1 MDKPIRRAASQR
13 EPDEKRN
20 LPTLY
25 RDPAF
30 WGMTSTQ
37 FLGAFNDNLFKQ
49 IMLLLS
55 LKAGGWDLQ
64 GPAMIVF
71 ALPFILC
78 SGYAGY
84 LSDRFAKRPI
94 IILSKAAEIVVMAL
108 GLIGFLY
115 FDTFGLIGLMTVLL
129 LMALQSTF
137 FGPGKYGIL
146 PEMLRKRDLPRAN
159 GWIVM
164 TTFLAIIFGTAC
176 AGLLT
181 DPYIAPDFLRVEVG
195 DKLEEA
201 PPDFVQRLT
210 TEPVIAEAK
219 GILSR
224 TVDTKALVL
233 RNQRGE
239 LLLTASPALA
249 PQFDRWINGKVVV
262 TGLLSRTGEKLTLAA
277 ASVTPAEQIGDI
289 APELWRGSAVCIFI
303 AILGTFTSLL
313 VRHTPPASPNA
324 KFSWSTTFIPPDSR
338 RLLAVDRQLLLAL
351 LASCVFWM
359 VAGLTQQAVNSLGKV
374 QLVLS
379 DTSTSIM
386 AAIIGLGIAVG
397 AVLGGW
403 LSGGRVNFRVAKIGA
418 WGSCFFL
425 LLLGLPGPHH
435 DHLLGFAGSLPA
447 LALMGVCAGFFAIP
461 IQTFIQSRPPSDQ
474 KGRIIGVQNTMN
486 FTAILL
492 SGVIYIGFDQL
503 VTALAWPRAT
513 IFLFTAALMLPVAI
527 FYRPRSGDI

>member
-1 MDKPIRRAASQR
+1 MTND
-13 EPDEKRN
+13 D

-25 RDPAF
+25 RDHAF

-49 IMLLLS
+49 IMLLLA

-71 ALPFILC
+71 ALPFILF
-78 SGYAGY
+78 SGYTGY
-84 LSDRFAKRPI
+84 LSDRYSKRPI
-94 IILSKAAEIVVMAL
+94 IILSKVAEIVVMAL
-108 GLIGFLY
+108 GLVGFLY
-115 FDTFGLIGLMTVLL
+115 FDTFGLTGLMLVLF

-146 PEMLRKRDLPRAN
+146 PEMLRERDLPRAN

-181 DPYIAPDFLRVEVG
+181 DPYIE
-195 DKLEEA
+195 
-201 PPDFVQRLT
+201 PDFVRVQIGDELSDAPADFAQT
-210 TEPVIAEAK
+210 LSPGKPTIAEAK
-219 GILSR
+219 GIVSR
-224 TVDTKALVL
+224 TADTKSLVL

-239 LLLTASPALA
+239 FMLTATPAVERNL
-249 PQFDRWINGKVVV
+249 DRKLNSKVIV
-262 TGLLSRTGEKLTLAA
+262 TGLLSRADGKMSLAA
-277 ASVTPAEQIGDI
+277 TSVTPGERIGDI
-289 APELWRGSAVCIFI
+289 APQLWRGSAVCVFI
-303 AILGTFTSLL
+303 AVVGTLTSLL
-313 VRHTPPASPNA
+313 VRRTPPASPHA

-338 RLLAVDRQLLLAL
+338 RLLAVDRELLFAL

-359 VAGLTQQAVNSLGKV
+359 VAGLTQQTVNSLGKV

-386 AAIIGLGIAVG
+386 AATIGLGIAIG

-425 LLLGLPGPHH
+425 LLLGLPGPQH

-461 IQTFIQSRPPSDQ
+461 IQTFIQSRPPADQ

-527 FYRPRSGDI
+527 FYRPRSGGF

>member
-1 MDKPIRRAASQR
+1 MTK
-13 EPDEKRN
+13 DE
-20 LPTLY
+20 LPALY
-25 RDPAF
+25 RDAAF
-30 WGMTSTQ
+30 YGMTSTQ

-49 IMLLLS
+49 IMLLLA
-55 LKAGGWDLQ
+55 LKAGGFDLQ

-71 ALPFILC
+71 ALPFILF

-84 LSDRFAKRPI
+84 LSDRYSKRPI
-94 IILSKAAEIVVMAL
+94 IILSKVAEIAVMAL
-108 GLIGFLY
+108 GLVGFFY
-115 FDTFGLIGLMTVLL
+115 FNTFGLTGLMSVLF

-146 PEMLRKRDLPRAN
+146 PEMLRERDLPRAN

-181 DPYIAPDFLRVEVG
+181 DPYIAPDFVRVQEG
-195 DKLEEA
+195 DQLVDAKAGFLQHLPAGEA
-201 PPDFVQRLT
+201 VSG
-210 TEPVIAEAK
+210 EMK

-224 TVDTKALVL
+224 DAKSKQLLL
-233 RNQRGE
+233 RNDKLEVAAQ
-239 LLLTASPALA
+239 ASPPLME
-249 PQFDRWINGKVVV
+249 QLQSWINRKVIV
-262 TGLLSRTGEKLTLAA
+262 TGVFETGPQRPTIIAA
-277 ASVTPAEQIGDI
+277 NAVLGEQIGDI
-289 APELWRGSAVCIFI
+289 APQLWRGSAICIFI
-303 AILGTFTSLL
+303 ALAGTLTSLL
-313 VRHTPPASPNA
+313 VRATSPACPKA

-338 RLLAVDRQLLLAL
+338 RLLMADRQLLLAL

-359 VAGLTQQAVNSLGKV
+359 VAGLTQQTVNSLGKV

-379 DTSTSIM
+379 DTATSIM
-386 AAIIGLGIAVG
+386 AATIGAGIAIG

-403 LSGGRVNFRVAKIGA
+403 LSGGRVNFAIAKAGA

-425 LLLGLPGPHH
+425 LLLGLPGANN
-435 DHLLGFAGSLPA
+435 DHFLGFRGSLPA
-447 LALMGVCAGFFAIP
+447 LALMGISAGFFAIP
-461 IQTFIQSRPPSDQ
+461 LQTYIQARPPKDQ
-474 KGRIIGVQNTMN
+474 KGRIIGVQNTLN

-527 FYRPRSGDI
+527 FYRPEKDAA